1 MRGTEPFPNWVT
13 LSAEVQADLVAWRA
27 AHPHATLS
35 EIEAAV
41 QAALSRLH
49 RQYLGDLIHT
59 SAATD
64 PTTAPVAERARCP
77 RCGGVLAP
85 RGWHE
90 RTVLTAGQPTPLRL
104 RRRYMRCT
112 ACGSGLFPPR

>member
-1 MRGTEPFPNWVT
+1 MDGPEPLSTWTT
-13 LSAEVQADLVAWRA
+13 LSAEVQADLVMWRE
-27 AHPHATLS
+27 AHPRATLS

-49 RQYLGDLIHT
+49 RQYLGDLIPMT
-59 SAATD
+59 QATD

-85 RGWHE
+85 RGWQE
-90 RTVLTAGQPTPLRL
+90 RTVLTAGQPTPVRL
-104 RRRYMRCT
+104 RRRFMVCT
-112 ACGSGLFPPR
+112 GCGGGVFPP

>member
-1 MRGTEPFPNWVT
+1 MRGTEPFPTWAT
-13 LSAEVQADLVAWRA
+13 LGAEVQADLVAWRA
-27 AHPHATLS
+27 AHPHATLG

-49 RQYLGDLIHT
+49 TQYLGDLIHT
-59 SAATD
+59 SGATD

-85 RGWHE
+85 RGWQG
-90 RTVLTAGQPTPLRL
+90 RTVLTAGQPTPVHLH
-104 RRRYMRCT
+104 RRYMVCT
-112 ACGSGLFPPR
+112 ACGSGVFPP